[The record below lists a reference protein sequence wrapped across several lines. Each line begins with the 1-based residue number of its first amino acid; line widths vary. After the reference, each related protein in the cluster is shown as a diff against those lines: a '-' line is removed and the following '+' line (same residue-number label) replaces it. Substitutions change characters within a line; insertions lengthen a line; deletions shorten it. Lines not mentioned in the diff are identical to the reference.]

1 MSQILTV
8 HQILEGVH
16 AKNQEATILFID
28 FAQAF
33 DSKHRGKIEQI
44 LLCLQPTQRN
54 CHSHNDATFQPN
66 FTSGCLQVINCIV
79 RKTTKTTTMRTKVCN
94 KKLILRLRSL
104 ISKRIPNKDNYKF
117 GTDLTME
124 DQIRRTNNWIHKT
137 KKSNL
142 DRRFGARGTAD
153 RGVESLQFQVG
164 IDRR

>member
-1 MSQILTV
+1 MSQILTIR
-8 HQILEGVH
+8 QILEGVH
-16 AKNQEATILFID
+16 AKNQAATILFVN
-28 FAQAF
+28 FAKAF

-44 LLCLQPTQRN
+44 LLAYSLLKETDTAIMIYVSAKF
-54 CHSHNDATFQPN
+54 HLWLS
-66 FTSGCLQVINCIV
+66 SV
-79 RKTTKTTTMRTKVCN
+79 RKTTKTTKMRTKVCN